1 MNEIICPN
9 CKKTFKVDEAGF
21 ADLLKQ
27 VRDHQFQEE
36 INERLTIIE
45 KEKESDKKIALAEQ
59 KESLQIEISNKEK
72 ELIELRAS
80 SERNLS
86 EKLNQKDAE
95 LSVLKSKIQN
105 AENVKELEISK
116 ATKEIEKQ
124 RDDLANDLKT
134 KEVENQQ
141 IGDKLK

>member
-45 KEKESDKKIALAEQ
+45 KEKESDKKLALAEQ
-59 KESLQIEISNKEK
+59 KESLS
-72 ELIELRAS
+72 LIH
-80 SERNLS
+80 
-86 EKLNQKDAE
+86 
-95 LSVLKSKIQN
+95 I
-105 AENVKELEISK
+105 
-116 ATKEIEKQ
+116 
-124 RDDLANDLKT
+124 
-134 KEVENQQ
+134 
-141 IGDKLK
+141 

>member
-1 MNEIICPN
+1 M
-9 CKKTFKVDEAGF
+9 TM
-21 ADLLKQ
+21 
-27 VRDHQFQEE
+27 
-36 INERLTIIE
+36 
-45 KEKESDKKIALAEQ
+45 
-59 KESLQIEISNKEK
+59 EISNKEK

-134 KEVENQQ
+134 KEAEKQQ
-141 IGDKLK
+141 IYRNKRKTSDK